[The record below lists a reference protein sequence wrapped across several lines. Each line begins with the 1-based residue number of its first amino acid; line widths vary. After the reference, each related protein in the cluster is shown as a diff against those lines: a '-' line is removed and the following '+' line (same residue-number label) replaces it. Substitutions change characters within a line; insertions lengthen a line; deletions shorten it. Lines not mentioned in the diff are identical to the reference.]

1 MPDNEDILF
10 GREGNVATVTLNR
23 PQALNAF
30 TLTMYRRFDPMLR
43 AWADD
48 PGIRAV
54 LIRGA
59 GERAFCAG
67 GDVRAIYEAGRGIS
81 GDRALTSVF
90 FREEYELIRRIHRY
104 PKPYVA
110 IIDGITMGGGAGVS
124 VNGAYRVATER
135 TMLAMPETGI
145 GLFPDV
151 GATRF
156 LNLAPGHVGRYLALT
171 GARLGPEDARYCGF
185 ATQFVPRER
194 VPSLVEALG
203 DMPWRTGEERAQ
215 VEE

>member
-1 MPDNEDILF
+1 MSETEDILF
-10 GREGNVATVTLNR
+10 GREGRVATVTLNR

-30 TLTMYRRFDPMLR
+30 TLAMYRRFDPMLR

-81 GDRALTSVF
+81 GERALTSTF

-124 VNGAYRVATER
+124 VNGAFRVATER

-156 LNLAPGHVGRYLALT
+156 LNLCPGHIGRYLGLT
-171 GARLGPEDARYCGF
+171 GARLGAADALYCGF
-185 ATQFVPRER
+185 ATHFVAQQRIADF
-194 VPSLVEALG
+194 VAALARIA
-203 DMPWRTGEERAQ
+203 WRPGGEHRQ
-215 VEE
+215 L